1 MKRTYLVSALL
12 LGLSLVPAPA
22 GTQTTQIVDK
32 NMLLKPP
39 ADSWPMYNGDYSGR
53 RFSSLKLVND
63 MNVQNLS
70 LEWMAQITGTGGRGG
85 GAVRVAGTPLL
96 VNGVLY
102 FTATDNAWAVDA
114 RNGRTLWHYYRKS
127 SGEEPATSNRGFGM
141 YGNWL
146 YYMSR
151 DNFLISL
158 DAITGKPRWEMPVAD
173 PKQFYFSTVPPM
185 IVGDHV
191 LVGTGGDSLDLSGF
205 MQARDPE
212 TGEVQWTAYST
223 PRKGEQGI
231 DTWPDDYASTHGGGG
246 PWIPGTYDPELN
258 LYYYGTGN
266 ANPVYASQSRTGDNL
281 YTCSIIAINPD
292 TGKRAW
298 YFQSSPHDTH
308 DWDAVQ
314 TPVLIDGTIDGK
326 PRKLLAQASRN
337 GYFFVLDR
345 TNGKSVVTTPFIES
359 LNWSKGVRPNGSPDP
374 NPEKYPS
381 LGGVIVSPSSGG
393 ATNWPPPSF
402 SPQTGLFYVGSG
414 QGYSIFYISDTDDH
428 PEGYGG
434 KEAGGVGSGGPGTLR
449 AIDYKTGKQIWKH
462 EWPGGGG
469 AAGMLTTAGNLLFT
483 SNGDNLVAFNATTG
497 KILWHSQLL
506 SGANAPITYMLDAKQ
521 HVTVIAGDVLYSF
534 VLNSPSK

>member
-1 MKRTYLVSALL
+1 MRKLL
-12 LGLSLVPAPA
+12 LALALTVVLGLIAAAINSQ
-22 GTQTTQIVDK
+22 GVDK
-32 NMLLKPP
+32 AMLLKPP
-39 ADSWPMYNGDYSGR
+39 PDSWPMYNGDYTGR
-53 RFSSLKLVND
+53 RFSSLKVIND
-63 MNVQNLS
+63 ANVQNLS
-70 LEWMAQITGTGGRGG
+70 LDYMAQIVGTGGRGG
-85 GAVRVAGTPLL
+85 TIRVAGTPLL
-96 VNGVLY
+96 VNGVFY

-114 RNGRTLWHYYRKS
+114 RTGRTLWHFYRQS
-127 SGEEPATSNRGFGM
+127 TGEEPATSNRGFAILGH
-141 YGNWL
+141 WL

-158 DAITGKPRWEMPVAD
+158 DAETGKMRWAQPVAD

-205 MQARDPE
+205 LQSRDPE
-212 TGEVQWTAYST
+212 TGEIQWTTYST
-223 PRKGEQGI
+223 PRKGEDGI
-231 DTWPDDYASTHGGGG
+231 NTWPDDYASTHGGGG

-258 LYYYGTGN
+258 LYFYGTGN
-266 ANPVYASQSRTGDNL
+266 ANPVYASQSRTGDDL
-281 YTCSIIAINPD
+281 FTCTIVAINPD
-292 TGKRAW
+292 TGKRVW
-298 YFQSSPHDTH
+298 YFQASPHDTH

-345 TNGKSVVTTPFIES
+345 TTGKSVVTVPFIDT

-414 QGYSIFYISDTDDH
+414 EGYSIFYVSDTDDH

-434 KEAGGVGSGGPGTLR
+434 KEAGAGSGGPGTLR

-483 SNGDNLVAFNATTG
+483 ANGTNLIAFNAANG
-497 KILWHSQLL
+497 KILWHAGLL
-506 SGANAPITYMLDAKQ
+506 SGANAPITYMLDGKQ
-521 HVTVIAGDVLYSF
+521 HVTVVAGDVLYSF
-534 VLNSPSK
+534 VLNEPSK